1 MTTTEVPM
9 SIRLD
14 ITLWD
19 RLKAIAARED
29 AWYQSCD
36 DALKRFDETGLH
48 ATHEEVVAWM
58 NKWGTD
64 QDSPEPVC
72 HP

>member
-1 MTTTEVPM
+1 
-9 SIRLD
+9 
-14 ITLWD
+14 
-19 RLKAIAARED
+19 
-29 AWYQSCD
+29 
-36 DALKRFDETGLH
+36 LH

-64 QDSPEPVC
+64 QDSPAPVC

>member
-1 MTTTEVPM
+1 MP
-9 SIRLD
+9 IHLD
-14 ITLWD
+14 ITARE
-19 RLKAIAARED
+19 RLKVIAAREY
-29 AWYQSCD
+29 AWHQSCD
-36 DALKRFDETGLH
+36 DALKHFDETGLH

-64 QDSPEPVC
+64 QDSPAPVC